1 MKFENGRK
9 TETISIQRL
18 LHRSKVPISLSL
30 SSLFLSGEVESRSNN
45 FVCRIL
51 RSSRDARKPSNCRL
65 LTSVLSLS
73 VLDGK
78 LRGSS
83 RFSRTENGERTQ
95 GSCKRAIYSGTGR
108 PA

>member
-1 MKFENGRK
+1 MKVENGRE

-18 LHRSKVPISLSL
+18 LHRAKVPLSL
-30 SSLFLSGEVESRSNN
+30 SSLFLSGEEESRSNI

-51 RSSRDARKPSNCRL
+51 RSSTVERKTYNCRL
-65 LTSVLSLS
+65 LTFVLSLS
-73 VLDGK
+73 ALNGK

-95 GSCKRAIYSGTGR
+95 GSCKRAIRSGTGR